1 VLEVLGDPG
10 RIVHVGRR
18 STGDTARIM
27 SGLTGVPGASGS
39 RACVLSCCHSCRLGD
54 LYAQV
59 GQCPFQQAGDV
70 HLGDAEAV
78 ADLPRSGPPPTRWY
92 TAMTIPAGRAR
103 SGTRLYGRSTPG
115 PQAHQLGLSAWELA
129 CHAFPAAI
137 FAGQGV
143 FVVPVDDELMLET
156 GPCGQLHARPMFFNR
171 KERL

>member
-1 VLEVLGDPG
+1 MLEVLGDPG
-10 RIVHVGRR
+10 RIVLVGRR

-39 RACVLSCCHSCRLGD
+39 RAC
-54 LYAQV
+54 
-59 GQCPFQQAGDV
+59 P
-70 HLGDAEAV
+70 
-78 ADLPRSGPPPTRWY
+78 PRTRWY